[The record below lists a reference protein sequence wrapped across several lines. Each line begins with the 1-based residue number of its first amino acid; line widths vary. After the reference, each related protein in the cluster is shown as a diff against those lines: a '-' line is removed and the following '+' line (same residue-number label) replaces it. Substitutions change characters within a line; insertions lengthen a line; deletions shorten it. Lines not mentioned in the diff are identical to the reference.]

1 MLCCRW
7 LSRAEMCHSSDS
19 QFMCQHF
26 PPKLFSTT
34 DSFRYIIK
42 CCKEVFPLPFLY
54 YLSFCSASC
63 YISAKKVRDHIENLF
78 CFLCFFF
85 KKKRKNKEAL
95 CCEMNKQYLRFC
107 TIICELIII
116 WIFVYMLSCSFTEDH
131 DALWIISDHA
141 VKHDRQVVHKI
152 VESRTSAEVRKE
164 KGLLRHS
171 EVLKLTFW
179 NEQRCIQIRKILNR
193 NICICGLSCYAVF
206 LKYVMCLCGMNDVH
220 ALCLIFTS
228 GSRWLL
234 FLYPEV
240 KT

>member
-1 MLCCRW
+1 M
-7 LSRAEMCHSSDS
+7 
-19 QFMCQHF
+19 
-26 PPKLFSTT
+26 
-34 DSFRYIIK
+34 

-54 YLSFCSASC
+54 YLSFCSAIYCASC
-63 YISAKKVRDHIENLF
+63 YIST
-78 CFLCFFF
+78 
-85 KKKRKNKEAL
+85 KKRQRPHWKFVFFYYFFLKE
-95 CCEMNKQYLRFC
+95 KTKKHYIRFC

-116 WIFVYMLSCSFTEDH
+116 WIFVYMVSCSFTEDH

-141 VKHDRQVVHKI
+141 VKHDRQFVHKI

-179 NEQRCIQIRKILNR
+179 NEQRCIQIWKILNR
-193 NICICGLSCYAVF
+193 NILICGFSCYAVF

-234 FLYPEV
+234 FFYPEV